1 MTYNADWGNT
11 PAFKAHVEAW
21 GDGGTFTNDQG
32 LPKEPVNS
40 IMWALMGIGIGSIT
54 EKNISEVFA
63 RLKFYEVSFN
73 NGVWGQRYIG
83 AEGADADYSL
93 ARNYEDYS
101 LTPEMVAQ
109 TLHLSTNNSFEARTV
124 WVKRIVAYI
133 QRDSYSERAKAMYFG
148 KSMTPTKCIQT
159 VLDGFKLEYESAE

>member
-11 PAFKAHVEAW
+11 PAFKAHVEAH
-21 GDGGTFTNDQG
+21 GDGENFTNDQG

-63 RLKFYEVSFN
+63 RLKFHESVFKS
-73 NGVWGQRYIG
+73 GVWGQRYIG
-83 AEGADADYSL
+83 VDPTCEAL
-93 ARNYEDYS
+93 AVNWEDYT

-109 TLHLSTNNSFEARTV
+109 VLNLHTNNTAQSRTA
-124 WVKRIVAYI
+124 WVKMVVEYI
-133 QRDSYSERAKAMYFG
+133 QRDSCCKRERELYFG
-148 KSMTPTKCIQT
+148 KSMTPNKCIANA
-159 VLDGFKLEYESAE
+159 LDRFKLEYESAK